1 MASAERSLPATA
13 RLFVALWPGPEVGQA
28 LQAWGRRWP
37 GVAAAQPVPL
47 QRLHLTLHFLG
58 DVPRDWLPGLM
69 AAIAVPFTPFVLP
82 LGRSALW
89 PGGIAVLEPERVPAP
104 LARLHAAIGERL
116 QRLSLPTEARP
127 FRPHVTLARRAG
139 TAAAPGSGPPVHWPV
154 RGFVL
159 VESHRP
165 PDTGYRIVQRY
176 R

>member
-1 MASAERSLPATA
+1 MASAERSLPDPV
-13 RLFVALWPGPEVGQA
+13 RLFIALWPGPEVGHA
-28 LQAWGRRWP
+28 LQAWSRRWP
-37 GVAAAQPVPL
+37 GAAAGQPIPV

-58 DVPRDWLPGLM
+58 DVPRERLPGLM
-69 AAIAVPFTPFVLP
+69 AAIAVPFTPFVLS
-82 LGRSALW
+82 LGRAALW

-127 FRPHVTLARRAG
+127 FLPHVTLARRAG
-139 TAAAPGSGPPVHWPV
+139 TAATLPSGPPVRWPV

-165 PDTGYRIVQRY
+165 PHIGYRIVQRY